1 MLQLLSKVEIIDNSG
16 GTRGRIIKI
25 LNKKK
30 YGKVG
35 GLVLLS
41 VTKNVPNSKIRK
53 GTVHKAIVVRTS
65 VKNRVL
71 EKSTEFFSNSVVLV
85 KVNGNDYLP
94 MGCRAPVNGSS
105 AANVG
110 SRFPQPVH
118 LLRRRGASRSVHR
131 QYSPLPLGTRQRMS
145 RCPPACRL

>member
-35 GLVLLS
+35 GLVLLT

-53 GTVHKAIVVRTS
+53 GTIHKAIIVRTS
-65 VKNRVL
+65 VKNRGL
-71 EKSTEFFSNSVVLV
+71 DKSTLFFSNSVVLV

-94 MGCRAPVNGSS
+94 I
-105 AANVG
+105 G
-110 SRFPQPVH
+110 SRIKGPISSELKGKVGCGKI
-118 LLRRRGASRSVHR
+118 LA
-131 QYSPLPLGTRQRMS
+131 LGNKII
-145 RCPPACRL
+145 

>member
-1 MLQLLSKVEIIDNSG
+1 MLQLLSKVDIIDNSG

-41 VTKNVPNSKIRK
+41 VTKNVSNSKIRK
-53 GTVHKAIVVRTS
+53 GTVHKAIIVRTS

-71 EKSTEFFSNSVVLV
+71 EKSTRFYNNSVVLV

-94 MGCRAPVNGSS
+94 I
-105 AANVG
+105 G
-110 SRFPQPVH
+110 SRVK
-118 LLRRRGASRSVHR
+118 GAMSNELKVKIGCIKI
-131 QYSPLPLGTRQRMS
+131 LALGNKII
-145 RCPPACRL
+145 

>member
-16 GTRGRIIKI
+16 GIRGRIIKI

-35 GLVLLS
+35 GLVLLT

-53 GTVHKAIVVRTS
+53 GTVHKAIIVRTS

-71 EKSTEFFSNSVVLV
+71 DKSTLFFSNSVVLV

-94 MGCRAPVNGSS
+94 I
-105 AANVG
+105 G
-110 SRFPQPVH
+110 SRIKGPISSELKGKVGCSKI
-118 LLRRRGASRSVHR
+118 LA
-131 QYSPLPLGTRQRMS
+131 LGNKII
-145 RCPPACRL
+145 